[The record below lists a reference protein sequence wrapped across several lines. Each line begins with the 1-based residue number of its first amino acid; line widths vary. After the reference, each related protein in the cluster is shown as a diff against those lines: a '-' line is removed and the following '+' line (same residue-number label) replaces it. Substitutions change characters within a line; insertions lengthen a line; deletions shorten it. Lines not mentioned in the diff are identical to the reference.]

1 MWLRGDC
8 LEWLF
13 RIWRWFTGKEK
24 LTAALSKM
32 DVCYERDV
40 LLSAYIATAV
50 IRLCVR
56 HAPNVVVKFSL

>member
-1 MWLRGDC
+1 MWSKGDC
-8 LEWLF
+8 LEWLL

-40 LLSAYIATAV
+40 LLSACIAPAV

-56 HAPNVVVKFSL
+56 HAPNVVVIISL